1 MSEILLIGAAAVV
14 AIILWTKSQ
23 EDKQPGSPQGGPPGD
38 TPDAPIAYTPLNPN
52 GGLNPPGCTPST
64 VHGAVPGMWD
74 CPNIFYP
81 PGNNGI
87 VISSFRLPAYDPVD
101 PQISIAGDINKY
113 YFRQWL
119 PNPPQ

>member
-14 AIILWTKSQ
+14 AIIMWTKSQ
-23 EDKQPGSPQGGPPGD
+23 EDKGSPPSGPPGD
-38 TPDAPIAYTPLNPN
+38 TPNAPIAYIPLNPN
-52 GGLNPPGCTPST
+52 GGLSPPGCTPSKIP
-64 VHGAVPGMWD
+64 GAIPGLWD

-81 PGNNGI
+81 PNPNGI
-87 VISSFRLPAYDPVD
+87 VISSYRVPGDPVD